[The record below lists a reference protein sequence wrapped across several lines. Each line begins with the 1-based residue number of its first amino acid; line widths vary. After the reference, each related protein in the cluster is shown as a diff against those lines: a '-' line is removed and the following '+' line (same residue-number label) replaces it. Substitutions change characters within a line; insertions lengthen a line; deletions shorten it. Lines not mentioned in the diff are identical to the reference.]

1 MIEAHSDDAANIT
14 KVLTEAHTVVQLPP
28 VNVADP
34 SNPFNA
40 TDPSNIDLQELT
52 KLRYNHQTKQAASGV
67 RTSKKPSLA
76 PKQLSLR
83 QQLHRNT
90 VDLIKKQGEV
100 GVGSGVDRFLRWQST
115 TSGTSQTIGA
125 SSVALNPPTG
135 NAANAAINAQAIAK
149 RVWCH
154 ILYMST
160 CVYLMIV
167 LRISDGAK
175 MYFVRNTTYQT
186 SWPRPGSPA

>member
-14 KVLTEAHTVVQLPP
+14 KVLTEAHTAMQLPP
-28 VNVADP
+28 INVADP

-52 KLRYNHQTKQAASGV
+52 KLRYSHQTKQAALGV
-67 RTSKKPSLA
+67 RTSKKPFPA

-83 QQLHRNT
+83 QQLHQNT

-115 TSGTSQTIGA
+115 ASGTNQTTDAGP
-125 SSVALNPPTG
+125 VALVPPTG
-135 NAANAAINAQAIAK
+135 NAANAAMNAQAIAK

-154 ILYMST
+154 ILYMPA
-160 CVYLMIV
+160 V
-167 LRISDGAK
+167 IS
-175 MYFVRNTTYQT
+175 
-186 SWPRPGSPA
+186 